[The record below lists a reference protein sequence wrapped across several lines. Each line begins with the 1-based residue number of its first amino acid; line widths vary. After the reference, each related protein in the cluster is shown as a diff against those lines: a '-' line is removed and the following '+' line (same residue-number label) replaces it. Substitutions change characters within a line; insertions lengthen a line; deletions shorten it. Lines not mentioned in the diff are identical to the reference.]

1 MEILQYLK
9 NLEVIILSEI
19 SQALKDKYSPISLYE
34 TSKLAQFIDRE
45 NRLKVS
51 EFWDEGFI
59 A

>member
-51 EFWDEGFI
+51 EF
-59 A
+59 